1 MKEFVL
7 NANLRS
13 DFGKKASRRL
23 RAEGHLPANIYGHK
37 QDNASVTL
45 DSKEFRMFFE
55 AGHRMATLDVD
66 GKSEHGVVKEVQ
78 WDGMGNEI
86 LHVDFSRIDKDEKI
100 ELEVHVDVNGV
111 LAAGVAEF
119 PHKELKIRGPA
130 SALPESVEIR
140 VGELKMGDA
149 IRIKDVVV
157 PDGCEV
163 VGDPEGL
170 VFACNAPRGIQ
181 ITDGGEDG
189 EAGPSEPEVIGKSE
203 DGGDSD

>member
-1 MKEFVL
+1 
-7 NANLRS
+7 
-13 DFGKKASRRL
+13 
-23 RAEGHLPANIYGHK
+23 
-37 QDNASVTL
+37 
-45 DSKEFRMFFE
+45 
-55 AGHRMATLDVD
+55 
-66 GKSEHGVVKEVQ
+66 
-78 WDGMGNEI
+78 
-86 LHVDFSRIDKDEKI
+86 
-100 ELEVHVDVNGV
+100 
-111 LAAGVAEF
+111 
-119 PHKELKIRGPA
+119 
-130 SALPESVEIR
+130 
-140 VGELKMGDA
+140 MGDA